1 MTQQETQYS
10 PEEVQVV
17 GTRGNRGTKRSK
29 NFSVEEDELICEGW
43 LIASKD
49 PIHGANQNRTGFWGK
64 VRAYFETH
72 NKQTTPRTESS
83 LLHRW
88 LTIQTVV
95 NKFYSCYEAIDRRNQ
110 SGTTIQD
117 KIASALK
124 MFSGVE
130 TKEGKKCSVVSCWN
144 ILKEEDKWKAKRIEL
159 LQLEKEAS
167 AGNKS
172 KKNLRKCLDQE
183 KRKEPTM
190 HMTMRPPM
198 MVVLLQRPEQGKEA
212 KE

>member
-1 MTQQETQYS
+1 MENQEEEFLSGILFNGDDDHVQSFNDLTSPMTQQETQYS

-95 NKFYSCYEAIDRRNQ
+95 NKFCSCYEAIDRRNQ

-117 KIASALK
+117 KVI
-124 MFSGVE
+124 F
-130 TKEGKKCSVVSCWN
+130 C
-144 ILKEEDKWKAKRIEL
+144 
-159 LQLEKEAS
+159 
-167 AGNKS
+167 
-172 KKNLRKCLDQE
+172 
-183 KRKEPTM
+183 
-190 HMTMRPPM
+190 
-198 MVVLLQRPEQGKEA
+198 
-212 KE
+212 

>member
-1 MTQQETQYS
+1 
-10 PEEVQVV
+10 
-17 GTRGNRGTKRSK
+17 
-29 NFSVEEDELICEGW
+29 
-43 LIASKD
+43 
-49 PIHGANQNRTGFWGK
+49 
-64 VRAYFETH
+64 
-72 NKQTTPRTESS
+72 
-83 LLHRW
+83 
-88 LTIQTVV
+88 
-95 NKFYSCYEAIDRRNQ
+95 
-110 SGTTIQD
+110 
-117 KIASALK
+117 

-198 MVVLLQRPEQGKEA
+198 MVVLLQRPEQGKEV